1 MTMISDLPHDLEEEI
16 LSRVP
21 ITSLRAVRSTCKHW
35 NGLFKD
41 GSFIKNHRGKEF
53 LAIKSNGSQV
63 CLMSINL
70 HRNQPIKRIGKTK
83 LEYTSRFIHC
93 NGLLLFVTEEGNI
106 TRLVVWNPYLGQTR
120 RVEPRRVYG
129 QKDVYGFGYDNN
141 NNHKILRLVYRFEYN
156 VTQELYDLKS
166 NSWKV
171 HPSPSAIV
179 YQPYTGISVKGSSY
193 FLTKEKGEEVA
204 GNAFFLLGF
213 DFTREAFGPRLELP
227 YLSDGREEYPKVLSA
242 LREEKLV
249 VLLRRRVYT
258 LGMEI
263 WITDRVEP
271 NAVSWNKFL
280 AVNMAT
286 ITGFKYLVYARRG
299 LFVDEEKKVV
309 VFSEMT
315 AYGPHNKTWSCIIRE
330 DGYLKKVDLGE
341 ECSSRGP
348 FVCSYYAPSLVQ
360 I

>member
-1 MTMISDLPHDLEEEI
+1 M
-16 LSRVP
+16 
-21 ITSLRAVRSTCKHW
+21 
-35 NGLFKD
+35 
-41 GSFIKNHRGKEF
+41 
-53 LAIKSNGSQV
+53 
-63 CLMSINL
+63 
-70 HRNQPIKRIGKTK
+70 
-83 LEYTSRFIHC
+83 
-93 NGLLLFVTEEGNI
+93 
-106 TRLVVWNPYLGQTR
+106 
-120 RVEPRRVYG
+120 
-129 QKDVYGFGYDNN
+129 
-141 NNHKILRLVYRFEYN
+141 
-156 VTQELYDLKS
+156 
-166 NSWKV
+166 
-171 HPSPSAIV
+171 
-179 YQPYTGISVKGSSY
+179 KGSSY

-258 LGMEI
+258 LEMEI

>member
-166 NSWKV
+166 NFSYSV
-171 HPSPSAIV
+171 SAV
-179 YQPYTGISVKGSSY
+179 YWHFSERKFLLFDQGKRRGSS
-193 FLTKEKGEEVA
+193 
-204 GNAFFLLGF
+204 
-213 DFTREAFGPRLELP
+213 R
-227 YLSDGREEYPKVLSA
+227 
-242 LREEKLV
+242 
-249 VLLRRRVYT
+249 
-258 LGMEI
+258 
-263 WITDRVEP
+263 
-271 NAVSWNKFL
+271 
-280 AVNMAT
+280 
-286 ITGFKYLVYARRG
+286 
-299 LFVDEEKKVV
+299 
-309 VFSEMT
+309 
-315 AYGPHNKTWSCIIRE
+315 
-330 DGYLKKVDLGE
+330 
-341 ECSSRGP
+341 
-348 FVCSYYAPSLVQ
+348 
-360 I
+360 